1 MYFCS
6 FIFGVMIRQNIAI
19 SVVIP
24 IIIIIVTALIVSSS
38 SSSNNNTPVIYLWE
52 VIRIFSIAILNLKSN
67 KT

>member
-19 SVVIP
+19 PVVIP
-24 IIIIIVTALIVSSS
+24 IIIVTALIVSSS

>member
-38 SSSNNNTPVIYLWE
+38 SSNNNTPVIYLWE

>member
-24 IIIIIVTALIVSSS
+24 IIIIVTALIVSSS